1 MTVYYSKLINL
12 LDDIDELMAL
22 GSVDED
28 VMCKY
33 VLKFYEQAV
42 KKSYNSNLESILELG
57 ILCGKQFLY
66 SFWIILDLK

>member
-1 MTVYYSKLINL
+1 MTVCYSKLINL

-57 ILCGKQFLY
+57 ILCG
-66 SFWIILDLK
+66 

>member
-1 MTVYYSKLINL
+1 
-12 LDDIDELMAL
+12 MAL

-57 ILCGKQFLY
+57 ILCG
-66 SFWIILDLK
+66 